1 MSTRFIPTHGARCWL
16 AGLAFATFAMPVL
29 ALVDADPARFEKAIA
44 AFEEADK
51 TTPAPAGATLFTGA
65 SNIRRWESMQKRFG
79 KTKVLNRGFG
89 GSHMSDVAFFAERL
103 VLPYKPKA
111 IYVNAGGNDLHS
123 GKTPQDVLASFEAFL
138 KKVRPAL
145 PKAKIS
151 LISIPPSPSRWD
163 EVEHVK
169 EANALL
175 AAFCAKDGAI
185 DFIDV
190 FPLLL
195 GDDGKPRAEMYVE
208 DQLHFSEAG
217 YDVVTSAIKWQG
229 AINALVKQDATTPPP
244 ASPIVF
250 VGSSSIVKW
259 KSLAQDFPDLPV
271 LNRGFGGSEVFDSLT
286 YAHRIVIPYRPRQ
299 IVFYAGGN
307 DLNAGKT
314 PERVFDDFK
323 AFVARV
329 RASLPDVKISYISV
343 AGNPKRWEQVE
354 KVRAVNSMV
363 AAFMKSDP
371 HLDFIDVFPAM
382 MGPDG
387 TPKPDIF
394 VEDRLHMNEKGY
406 AIWKDVVRPHLK

>member
-259 KSLAQDFPDLPV
+259 KSLAQDFPDLLV
-271 LNRGFGGSEVFDSLT
+271 MNRGFGGSEVFDSLT